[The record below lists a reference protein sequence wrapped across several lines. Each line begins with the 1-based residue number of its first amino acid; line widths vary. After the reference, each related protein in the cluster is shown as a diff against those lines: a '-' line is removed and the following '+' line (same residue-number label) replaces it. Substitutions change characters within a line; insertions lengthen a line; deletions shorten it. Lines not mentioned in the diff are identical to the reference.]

1 LILIYDQDC
10 EDDTMPAVKRPFPD
24 CAYTTDDLDPAI
36 VAALITAHSAVHTLA
51 PAKTARV
58 EKVKRP
64 TVTSAGSSDWAY
76 FLSRWNDYVAATN
89 WMVETK

>member
-1 LILIYDQDC
+1 
-10 EDDTMPAVKRPFPD
+10 MPVVKCPFPN
-24 CAYTTDDLDPAI
+24 CVCTTDVLDPAI

-64 TVTSAGSSDWAY
+64 TVTAAGSSED
-76 FLSRWNDYVAATN
+76 
-89 WMVETK
+89 